1 MAKLFA
7 YRAYLLGPVL
17 ALVLLPSSFVAAAVQ
32 VLRDEWV
39 ASATELGWVFAAY
52 QAGYVVSVLLI
63 LPLTDRIPA
72 GWVISVCAIVTS
84 LSFVAFAL
92 LAKGVWSAAAL
103 RFLAGLG
110 LAGIYMPGTRIIAL
124 VAPPQRRGFAVGAYV
139 SAFYLGGAL
148 SLWASGWLLLDLG
161 WRSAALVLGLIS
173 LVAAPLA
180 IVATIG
186 VAASSGGRMRLDPS
200 VLREGPV
207 ARTILAYTGHAWELY
222 ISRGW
227 LAAFVTAIL
236 ITQGSDTTT
245 ATAQGSQWAALMSA
259 FGMPGVFLGG
269 WLSDHLGRARTA
281 LLIALLSGAVS
292 LLFGFLESSPW
303 LLLLIV
309 GCGYGLI
316 ISADSAIYS
325 TAITELAPPARLGSA
340 QALQAFLGF
349 GATII
354 APILAGVLLDV
365 GLGWGA
371 VFVLAGVVGIGLA
384 LPLAPL
390 ARRRD
395 RPESYLAAPG
405 KNTKF

>member
-1 MAKLFA
+1 
-7 YRAYLLGPVL
+7 
-17 ALVLLPSSFVAAAVQ
+17 
-32 VLRDEWV
+32 
-39 ASATELGWVFAAY
+39 
-52 QAGYVVSVLLI
+52 
-63 LPLTDRIPA
+63 
-72 GWVISVCAIVTS
+72 
-84 LSFVAFAL
+84 
-92 LAKGVWSAAAL
+92 
-103 RFLAGLG
+103 
-110 LAGIYMPGTRIIAL
+110 
-124 VAPPQRRGFAVGAYV
+124 
-139 SAFYLGGAL
+139 
-148 SLWASGWLLLDLG
+148 
-161 WRSAALVLGLIS
+161 
-173 LVAAPLA
+173 
-180 IVATIG
+180 
-186 VAASSGGRMRLDPS
+186 
-200 VLREGPV
+200 
-207 ARTILAYTGHAWELY
+207 
-222 ISRGW
+222 
-227 LAAFVTAIL
+227 
-236 ITQGSDTTT
+236 
-245 ATAQGSQWAALMSA
+245 MSA